1 MATTK
6 VTFTLDAETL
16 ARLRATGGA
25 AGGPEEP
32 ARVWTLNPSDF
43 KDLSGLQLYHG
54 SWRGRAGSGRSGGRF
69 VSSSRSLHG
78 ATG

>member
-32 ARVWTLNPSDF
+32 ARV
-43 KDLSGLQLYHG
+43 
-54 SWRGRAGSGRSGGRF
+54 
-69 VSSSRSLHG
+69 
-78 ATG
+78 